1 MNTQDMSRWHVGYFD
16 SAGNFWSLAEFNSKE
31 YAEGKLK
38 QVMVWGDQK
47 YLIMEKQITWIK
59 HD

>member
-1 MNTQDMSRWHVGYFD
+1 MNTLDMSYWHVGYFD
-16 SAGNFWSLAEFNSKE
+16 SNGVFWSVADYNAKK
-31 YAEGKLK
+31 YAEEKLK